1 MNEKFPIVTFC
12 GLRFNLAID
21 LSVVI
26 TCIIVFAVVF
36 AFSRKPQLRPTKK
49 QNLMEWLMDFTNNIV
64 DAAIPPEDS
73 GNFYLF
79 AFVLFAF
86 IFVSN
91 QLGLLIELIVGGN
104 TWIDSPTANAVVTL
118 GLAMMVLLMSH
129 SYGVKKYG
137 FKGYLKGYIKPM
149 LMLLPINLVEEFT
162 NFMTLGLRLYGN
174 IFAGEVLLML
184 VADMATSLHM
194 GAIAV
199 APLEMIW
206 QAFSAFIGSIQA
218 FVFVTLGMVYISS
231 KLQEE

>member
-1 MNEKFPIVTFC
+1 M
-12 GLRFNLAID
+12 
-21 LSVVI
+21 VI
-26 TCIIVFAVVF
+26 
-36 AFSRKPQLRPTKK
+36 
-49 QNLMEWLMDFTNNIV
+49 FT
-64 DAAIPPEDS
+64 
-73 GNFYLF
+73 YLHLF
-79 AFVLFAF
+79 FFAF

-149 LMLLPINLVEEFT
+149 SMLLPINLVEEFT